1 LVIVFR
7 EPADELRLQQS
18 ARQAREAQPRD
29 RYRVALL
36 AAQGLATQA
45 IIDATGRSRG
55 FVQRWAYAY
64 RDGGVEALCAK
75 PRGGSKSRLS
85 GDEQQRLYQRLC
97 DGPADADGGVCAL
110 RGRDAKRILEVEFD
124 RKYTLGGVYDLVH
137 RIGLSCLRPRPRH
150 RKNDPAAMKQWL
162 DDAPLFCDAS
172 RPIIPTKPSKSG
184 PRTKPASDNRGH

>member
-1 LVIVFR
+1 MVIAFR

-124 RKYTLGGVYDLVH
+124 RKYTLGGVYDLMH

-172 RPIIPTKPSKSG
+172 RSIIPTKPSKSG